1 MWLWSPGLS
10 HTWGPA
16 SHFEDPVIKS
26 CLYFQSSLLLMCAW
40 KAAGDCSST
49 WVLGILEGD
58 MDRVAG
64 TWLQLHP
71 TPIVSGIWVVEDTSF
86 FFSRPF
92 SFLLLSSLLFYTL
105 LLSSFSLPLPS
116 SLLAFLPL
124 CHSVFQ
130 TFLGTLLFNILDLA
144 L

>member
-92 SFLLLSSLLFYTL
+92 SFLLLSSLPYCSILF
-105 LLSSFSLPLPS
+105 S
-116 SLLAFLPL
+116 SLLSLSPFLPPCL
-124 CHSVFQ
+124 LSFLSVTLSFKH
-130 TFLGTLLFNILDLA
+130 FLELYYLTYWT
-144 L
+144 